1 MSSKTQDEY
10 QEVLNDKKKTLQQCQ
25 KEKNIDSCMKCEKLL
40 ECEIRADYVKS
51 VYESMSHGET
61 GGFEF

>member
-1 MSSKTQDEY
+1 MSNETRDAYQQALDE
-10 QEVLNDKKKTLQQCQ
+10 KKETLQQCQ
-25 KEKNIDSCMKCEKLL
+25 KKMNVDSCMKCEKTF

>member
-1 MSSKTQDEY
+1 MHKTNDEY
-10 QEVLNDKKKTLQQCQ
+10 QLALDGKKNTLKQCQ
-25 KEKNIDSCMKCEKLL
+25 KDRNIDSCMKCEKIF
-40 ECEIRADYVKS
+40 ECEIRKDYVKS

>member
-1 MSSKTQDEY
+1 MSSKTRDEY
-10 QEVLNDKKKTLQQCQ
+10 QQVLDGKKDTLQQCQ
-25 KEKNIDSCMKCEKLL
+25 KDKNIDSCMKCEKIF
-40 ECEIRADYVKS
+40 ECETRKDYVKS

>member
-1 MSSKTQDEY
+1 MSNETSDEY
-10 QEVLNDKKKTLQQCQ
+10 QQVLDGKKEILQQCQ
-25 KEKNIDSCMKCEKLL
+25 KEKNVSSCLKCEKTF
-40 ECEIRADYVKS
+40 ECETRKDYVKA

>member
-1 MSSKTQDEY
+1 MSNKTNDEY
-10 QEVLNDKKKTLQQCQ
+10 QQVLDTKKEILQQCQ
-25 KEKNIDSCMKCEKLL
+25 KDKNVNSCMDCDKIF
-40 ECEIRADYVKS
+40 ECEIRKDYVKS

>member
-1 MSSKTQDEY
+1 MNNEVRDDYQKALDEKKEILQKCQ
-10 QEVLNDKKKTLQQCQ
+10 QEN
-25 KEKNIDSCMKCEKLL
+25 NIDSCMKCEKTFT
-40 ECEIRADYVKS
+40 CETRQDYVKA

>member
-1 MSSKTQDEY
+1 MNKTNDEY
-10 QEVLNDKKKTLQQCQ
+10 KKVLNEKKELLEKCQ
-25 KEKNIDSCMKCEKLL
+25 KDNSVDSCMKCEKLL
-40 ECEIRADYVKS
+40 ECTVRKNYVNA

>member
-1 MSSKTQDEY
+1 MHKTNDEY
-10 QEVLNDKKKTLQQCQ
+10 QLALDGKKKRLQECQ
-25 KEKNIDSCMKCEKLL
+25 KEKNLDSCMKCEKLFK
-40 ECEIRADYVKS
+40 CEIRENYVKS

>member
-1 MSSKTQDEY
+1 MSNQTRDEY
-10 QEVLNDKKKTLQQCQ
+10 QQALDGKKHTLQQCQ
-25 KEKNIDSCMKCEKLL
+25 KDKNIDSCMKCEKIF
-40 ECEIRADYVKS
+40 ECEIRKDYVKS

>member
-1 MSSKTQDEY
+1 MNNKTNDEY
-10 QEVLNDKKKTLQQCQ
+10 QEVLDTSKEILQECQ
-25 KEKNIDSCMKCEKLL
+25 KDKNVSSCMNCDKIF
-40 ECEIRADYVKS
+40 ECEIRKNYVKS

>member
-1 MSSKTQDEY
+1 MSNETRDKY
-10 QEVLNDKKKTLQQCQ
+10 QQVLDDKKETLQQCQ
-25 KEKNIDSCMKCEKLL
+25 KNNNIDSCMKCEKLL
-40 ECEIRADYVKS
+40 ECEIRKDYVKS

>member
-1 MSSKTQDEY
+1 MSSVTQDEY
-10 QEVLNDKKKTLQQCQ
+10 QEVLNGKKETLQQCQ
-25 KEKNIDSCMKCEKLL
+25 KKMNVDSCMKCEKTF
-40 ECEIRADYVKS
+40 ECEIRKDYVKS

>member
-1 MSSKTQDEY
+1 MPKTNDEY
-10 QEVLNDKKKTLQQCQ
+10 QLALDSKKNKLQQCQ
-25 KEKNIDSCMKCEKLL
+25 KDKNIDSCMQCEKTF
-40 ECEIRADYVKS
+40 ECETRKDYVKS

>member
-1 MSSKTQDEY
+1 MHKTNDEY
-10 QEVLNDKKKTLQQCQ
+10 QKVLSERKEALQKCQ
-25 KEKNIDSCMKCEKLL
+25 KDKNIDSCMKCEKTF
-40 ECEIRADYVKS
+40 ECEIRKNYVNA

>member
-1 MSSKTQDEY
+1 MSNKTLDEY
-10 QEVLNDKKKTLQQCQ
+10 QQVLKDKKETLQKCQ
-25 KEKNIDSCMKCEKLL
+25 DEKKLDSCMQCEKTF
-40 ECEIRADYVKS
+40 ECEVRADYVKS

>member
-1 MSSKTQDEY
+1 MSNKTQDEY
-10 QEVLNDKKKTLQQCQ
+10 QEVLDGKKKILQQCQ
-25 KEKNIDSCMKCEKLL
+25 EEKNIDSCMKCEKLL
-40 ECEIRADYVKS
+40 ECEIRDDYVKS

>member
-1 MSSKTQDEY
+1 MHKTNDEY
-10 QEVLNDKKKTLQQCQ
+10 QKVLSEKKEILQKCQ
-25 KEKNIDSCMKCEKLL
+25 KDKNIDSCMKCKKTF
-40 ECEIRADYVKS
+40 ECEIRKNYVNA

>member
-1 MSSKTQDEY
+1 MSSNTTEEY
-10 QEVLNDKKKTLQQCQ
+10 QKNLDDKKKALQQCQ
-25 KEKNIDSCMKCEKLL
+25 KNKNIDSCMKCEKTF
-40 ECEIRADYVKS
+40 ECEIRVDYVKS

>member
-1 MSSKTQDEY
+1 MHKTNDEY
-10 QEVLNDKKKTLQQCQ
+10 QKVLSEKKEILQKCQKDKK
-25 KEKNIDSCMKCEKLL
+25 IDSCMKCEKTF
-40 ECEIRADYVKS
+40 ECEIRKNYINA

>member
-1 MSSKTQDEY
+1 MHKTNDEY
-10 QEVLNDKKKTLQQCQ
+10 QLALDGKKVTLEQCQ
-25 KEKNIDSCMKCEKLL
+25 KDKNIDSCMKCEKTF
-40 ECEIRADYVKS
+40 ECETRKDYVKS

>member
-1 MSSKTQDEY
+1 MSSETRDKY
-10 QEVLNDKKKTLQQCQ
+10 QQVLDDKKERLQNCQ
-25 KEKNIDSCMKCEKLL
+25 KEKNVTSCMQCEKTF
-40 ECEIRADYVKS
+40 ECEIREDYVKS

>member
-1 MSSKTQDEY
+1 MSSKTRDEY
-10 QEVLNDKKKTLQQCQ
+10 QQVLDGKKETLQKCQ
-25 KEKNIDSCMKCEKLL
+25 DEKHIDSCMKCEKTF
-40 ECEIRADYVKS
+40 ECEIREDYVKA